1 MTSPPRSVGPGSV
14 GMVLTGIVSVQI
26 GGAFAA
32 TLFDRVGPAG
42 AVVMR
47 LVFAAMIM
55 LLWTRPHPGRWSR
68 ADLGTVLGFGATLG
82 VMNLSF
88 YEAIARLPLGAA
100 VTLEVLGPLTVAV
113 ATGRRWRDGVWAVVA
128 FGGVLLL
135 GGGELNLDPV
145 GVLLALVAGACWG
158 LYILASGAA
167 GRRFAGPEGLVA
179 AMVVASLI
187 VVPFGVPSLIHG
199 RPDLTVVASGLAIAL
214 LSSVIPY
221 SLELTALRR
230 LVPAVFGVLMS
241 LEPAVAAVA
250 GFLVLGQRLGPVA
263 VVAIGLV
270 VAASA
275 GAALTGRA
283 RRLPNPD

>member
-1 MTSPPRSVGPGSV
+1 
-14 GMVLTGIVSVQI
+14 MVITGIVAVQT

-47 LVFAAMIM
+47 LVFAAAIM
-55 LLWTRPHPGRWSR
+55 LLWARPHPSRWSR
-68 ADLGTVLGFGATLG
+68 ADLRTVLGFGATLG

-88 YEAIARLPLGAA
+88 YEAVARLPLGAA

-113 ATGRRWRDGVWAVVA
+113 ATGRRWRDAVWAVLA

-135 GGGELNLDPV
+135 GGGELSLDPV
-145 GVLLALVAGACWG
+145 GVALALTAGACWG

-179 AMVVASLI
+179 AMVVAALI
-187 VVPFGVPSLIHG
+187 VVPFGVPQLLG
-199 RPDLTVVASGLAIAL
+199 GTPDLRVVLSGVAVAL

-221 SLELTALRR
+221 SLELAALRR

-241 LEPAVAAVA
+241 LEPAVAALA
-250 GFLVLGQRLGPVA
+250 GFLVLGQRLDPVA
-263 VVAIGLV
+263 IIAITLV
-270 VAASA
+270 IAASA
-275 GAALTGRA
+275 GAAVAGRP
-283 RRLPNPD
+283 RREPNPD

>member
-1 MTSPPRSVGPGSV
+1 
-14 GMVLTGIVSVQI
+14 MVLTGIVSVQI

-47 LVFAAMIM
+47 LVFAALIM
-55 LLWTRPHPGRWSR
+55 LIWTRPHPGRWSR
-68 ADLGTVLGFGATLG
+68 ADLGTVVGFGATLG

-113 ATGRRWRDGVWAVVA
+113 ATGRRWRDGVWAVLA

-135 GGGELNLDPV
+135 GGGELDLDPA

-179 AMVVASLI
+179 AMIVAALI
-187 VVPFGVPSLIHG
+187 VVPFGVPALIHG
-199 RPDLTVVASGLAIAL
+199 SPSLTVLLSGLAIAL

-221 SLELTALRR
+221 SLELAALRR

-241 LEPAVAAVA
+241 LEPAVAALA
-250 GFLVLGQRLGPVA
+250 GFLVLRQRLGPVA

-283 RRLPNPD
+283 RRMPNPD